1 MYEFNSIW
9 WKMYP
14 WCIII
19 IISISFQNGNNES
32 YVKTDVRLE
41 RIQSKIKLLVIFVKS
56 FYLVYESTFD

>member
-14 WCIII
+14 WCISII
-19 IISISFQNGNNES
+19 ILISFQNGNNES

-41 RIQSKIKLLVIFVKS
+41 RIQSNIKLLVIFVKS